1 MPVQPATSSKQKY
14 SSNVLKQKTDEEK
27 KEELI
32 SAMITKMGDREDEP
46 LPQDDMDGVDSDEWV
61 SSIFVLIICYTK
73 VLYMYVN
80 ISIVHNNYD
89 V

>member
-32 SAMITKMGDREDEP
+32 SAMITKMVTEKMSRYHK
-46 LPQDDMDGVDSDEWV
+46 MTWM
-61 SSIFVLIICYTK
+61 VLTVMNGL
-73 VLYMYVN
+73 VLYLY
-80 ISIVHNNYD
+80 
-89 V
+89 